1 MRNEIL
7 RRAANDEHDVVMTDI
22 SRDIKSCREEDSV
35 DKALD
40 ILLENKVQIMV
51 VRDEFGGTSGIITM
65 EDIIETLLGVEIL
78 DEHDQEAINEGGHH
92 EDMRELAKIR
102 YDSESE

>member
-1 MRNEIL
+1 MI
-7 RRAANDEHDVVMTDI
+7 
-22 SRDIKSCREEDSV
+22 
-35 DKALD
+35 
-40 ILLENKVQIMV
+40 

-78 DEHDQEAINEGGHH
+78 DEHDQEAINEGDHH